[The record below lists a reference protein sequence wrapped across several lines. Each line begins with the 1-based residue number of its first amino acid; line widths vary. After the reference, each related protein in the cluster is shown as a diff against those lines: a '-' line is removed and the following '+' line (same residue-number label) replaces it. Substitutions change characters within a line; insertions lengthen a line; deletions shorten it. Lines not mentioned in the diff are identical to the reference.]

1 MNRSVAVTCVSGLI
15 LVGVSG
21 CFQNP
26 LENLVEDAVGG
37 AVENAIEQELGGE
50 DAEVDFSGDVSL
62 PSDWPAEIPTP
73 DGEIISAMTLDGTY
87 TIVTNV
93 ASVADGEKTLQ
104 ELLDSGFSIVFEQA
118 SEGMTFYGLE
128 NSSWSVQYQVIDD
141 GEAISVYMSV
151 GPLMQ

>member
-1 MNRSVAVTCVSGLI
+1 MKKSVAVLGVSSVI
-15 LVGVSG
+15 MFGVSG

-62 PSDWPAEIPTP
+62 PSDWPAEIPVP
-73 DGEIISAMTLDGTY
+73 EGEIISAMTLDGTY
-87 TIVTNV
+87 TIVTTV
-93 ASVADGEKTLQ
+93 ASAGEAEKTLQ
-104 ELLDSGFSIVFEQA
+104 ELLDAGFTTVFEQA
-118 SEGMTFYGLE
+118 SEGMMFYGLE

-141 GEAISVYMSV
+141 GEMISVYMSV